1 VFSKGAFVAFA
12 VLLLS
17 MTASA
22 QRGAAVMSRNL
33 AELTAQ
39 AETIVVA
46 HVAFAEVKSHPQL
59 LHLQTVVVT
68 LRVNE
73 TLKGVPQE
81 TLTFRQFIWDP
92 RDIADGAAYRRG
104 DELLLLLNKE
114 NAYQLTSPAGLNQG
128 RFEIRRDESGKGYAI
143 NGNGN
148 QRLFDGMAPVAAPL
162 SASSRAVI
170 AKSQT
175 IAGPVALD
183 DLRQTILDLVA
194 AQGRAR

>member
-1 VFSKGAFVAFA
+1 VFRKGVLVASA
-12 VLLLS
+12 VVLLS

-22 QRGAAVMSRNL
+22 QRGAVVVSRNL

-46 HVAFAEVKSHPQL
+46 HVAFAEVKTHPQL
-59 LHLQTVVVT
+59 HNLQTVVVT

-128 RFEIRRDESGKGYAI
+128 RFEIRRDEAGKGYAV

-148 QRLFDGMAPVAAPL
+148 QKLFDGMAPVATAL
-162 SASSRAVI
+162 SARSRAVI
-170 AKSQT
+170 AKAQT
-175 IAGPVALD
+175 ITGPVALD

-194 AQGRAR
+194 AQGRER

>member
-1 VFSKGAFVAFA
+1 VFRKGVLVASA
-12 VLLLS
+12 VVLLS
-17 MTASA
+17 MTVSA
-22 QRGAAVMSRNL
+22 QRGAVVMSRNL
-33 AELTAQ
+33 AELTSQ

-59 LHLQTVVVT
+59 HNLQTVVVT

-128 RFEIRRDESGKGYAI
+128 RFEIRRDEAGKGYAV

-148 QRLFDGMAPVAAPL
+148 QGLFDAMAPVAAAL
-162 SASSRAVI
+162 SARSRAVI

-175 IAGPVALD
+175 IMGPVALD
-183 DLRQTILDLVA
+183 ELRQTILDLAA
-194 AQGRAR
+194 AQGGQR